1 MQVDFYQLGSRP
13 VEQVLPRIAERLVEG
28 GARLLVVSAEAG
40 QLRTLDAALWAWKPE
55 AFLPHA
61 IAGTD
66 DDEAQPILL
75 AHAAAPAA
83 NGARNVALIDGA
95 WREEALGFER
105 AFHFFDGETV
115 EAARAAWR
123 GLTGR
128 EGVERRYWAQDDD
141 GRWSQMA

>member
-1 MQVDFYQLGSRP
+1 MQVDFYQLGNRA
-13 VEQVLPRIAERLVEG
+13 VEQVLPRIAERLVES
-28 GARLLVVSAEAG
+28 GARLLVVSAVEP
-40 QLRTLDAALWAWKPE
+40 QLRLLDAALWAWKPE

-61 IAGTD
+61 IADGTD
-66 DDEAQPILL
+66 DAAQPILL
-75 AHAAAPAA
+75 SDRTEPA
-83 NGARNVALIDGA
+83 NGARHIALIDGN
-95 WREEALGFER
+95 WRDAALDFER

-141 GRWSQMA
+141 GKWSQMA

>member
-1 MQVDFYQLGSRP
+1 VQVDFYQLGNRP
-13 VEQVLPRIAERLVEG
+13 VEQVLPRIAERLVES
-28 GARLLVVSAEAG
+28 GARLLVVSAVAP
-40 QLRTLDAALWAWKPE
+40 QLRLLDTALWAWKPE

-61 IAGTD
+61 IADGID
-66 DDEAQPILL
+66 DAAQPILL
-75 AHAAAPAA
+75 SDRPEPA
-83 NGARNVALIDGA
+83 NGARNIALIDGT
-95 WREEALGFER
+95 WRDAVLEYDR

-141 GRWSQMA
+141 GKWSQMA